1 MERQPDY
8 EDERVR
14 QWRARPEER
23 REWGTD
29 PTVMDVDLTREEI
42 YESRVYDV
50 HVDHVV
56 DLLIEEVAEEPELA
70 EVLLAALQVN
80 AERDVTMRL
89 TAKRHLADGLI
100 SFAMVGVIGRMRDL
114 IDREDLVPEPRYRT
128 YVEEFETAMV
138 DGGVVDA
145 PTVIDVE
152 GWRSYERLNRE
163 SP

>member
-1 MERQPDY
+1 MERRQPDY

-29 PTVMDVDLTREEI
+29 STVMDVDLTREEI

-50 HVDHVV
+50 RVDQVV

-70 EVLLAALQVN
+70 AVLLAALQVN

-89 TAKRHLADGLI
+89 TAKVAIIVTTSVAMTALPWPSNQSWSLSPTEARI
-100 SFAMVGVIGRMRDL
+100 SGCMLGAV
-114 IDREDLVPEPRYRT
+114 
-128 YVEEFETAMV
+128 
-138 DGGVVDA
+138 
-145 PTVIDVE
+145 
-152 GWRSYERLNRE
+152 
-163 SP
+163 